1 MTVLNKVNA
10 REELSVDCE
19 RNWLKEME
27 AEKKFEEKKKDLKKP
42 PQMKTKVKKL
52 FPKKEWL
59 EKLNFAWKQSL
70 KVNKDVEGFLIVE
83 DTVIGF
89 KLVGV

>member
-1 MTVLNKVNA
+1 MGKDDSSEQSKCKG
-10 REELSVDCE
+10 RELSVDCE

-27 AEKKFEEKKKDLKKP
+27 AEKKFEEKKKDLKKS

-52 FPKKEWL
+52 FPEKEWL

-70 KVNKDVEGFLIVE
+70 MWDGRLIRMLKGF
-83 DTVIGF
+83 
-89 KLVGV
+89 